1 MQNRIAQ
8 ALIFLTALAISLP
21 SQAQALADRSGY
33 WGHDWGWGWGHMFGG
48 SLMMVL
54 FWGGLILVIV
64 LVVRGFGGRTSHG
77 EAPQKSTRSALDV
90 LEDRFARGEIDKEEF
105 EERKRVLSD

>member
-1 MQNRIAQ
+1 MKNRIAQ
-8 ALIFLTALAISLP
+8 ALTLLAGLAISLP
-21 SQAQALADRSGY
+21 AQAQALADRSDY
-33 WGHDWGWGWGHMFGG
+33 WGHGWGWSWGHMLGG

-64 LVVRGFGGRTSHG
+64 LAVRGFGGRTSQG
-77 EAPQKSTRSALDV
+77 ETPQRSGKSALEV

-105 EERKRVLSD
+105 EERKRVLSS